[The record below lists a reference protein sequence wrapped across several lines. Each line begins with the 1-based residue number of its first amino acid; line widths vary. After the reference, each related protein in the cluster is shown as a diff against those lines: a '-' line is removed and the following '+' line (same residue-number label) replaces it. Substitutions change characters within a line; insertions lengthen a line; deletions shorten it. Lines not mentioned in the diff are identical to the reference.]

1 MRISA
6 KPLSHRG
13 AFVALLLLVL
23 VAGQI
28 LIGALCLCD
37 DCHDPVCMDW
47 SCCLCANPLA
57 CDLAVSAC
65 PQPVLTLIGLI
76 NPSPE
81 DGLAPE
87 TAFEFD
93 RPPKAIPAY
102 CLWEGSSSNLDGLR
116 NRQIRELGR
125 GRPQEEVMNSH
136 CNWPNAW
143 LRFNAS
149 IRRFRLQLLAL
160 SVGIVWLCL
169 AQVSCKQSAGSKTES
184 PDPAAN
190 AEVATGEAAEHGEES
205 EVSDLDRPIEELFAE
220 ECNHGIKAADCDI
233 CRPEIGVVKASDN
246 LFQDGLLRTETASRA
261 RVEIPLSLTGE
272 VQFDERKVAHVST
285 QAEGVVRGVFVMLG
299 EKVRKNQ
306 PLFEIESIEIGEAE
320 GACLEANA
328 VLRLAR
334 SNHEREAELHRRGLL
349 SEQEYQH
356 SQQDLETAEI
366 RAETALGK
374 LTRLGMTL
382 SDAQS
387 LSPATARGR
396 LVLRA
401 PMDGTVLLLNAV
413 SGRAAKFEES
423 LATIGDNTAVW
434 VWANLY
440 ERDLAA
446 IAQQSPRSN
455 LPATITV
462 RAYPNDQ
469 FRGKAEF
476 VSPAME
482 EATRTVKLRIDV
494 ENPDHKLL
502 AGMFANIE
510 LFLPGDDEALVLP
523 ASAVLED
530 AGRSFIFIHHQ
541 GEFYVRRP
549 VTVGRSWGSR
559 TEVLAGLAGGETV
572 VADGAFL
579 LKSDILRSKMG
590 AGCAD

>member
-1 MRISA
+1 
-6 KPLSHRG
+6 
-13 AFVALLLLVL
+13 
-23 VAGQI
+23 
-28 LIGALCLCD
+28 
-37 DCHDPVCMDW
+37 
-47 SCCLCANPLA
+47 
-57 CDLAVSAC
+57 
-65 PQPVLTLIGLI
+65 
-76 NPSPE
+76 
-81 DGLAPE
+81 
-87 TAFEFD
+87 
-93 RPPKAIPAY
+93 
-102 CLWEGSSSNLDGLR
+102 
-116 NRQIRELGR
+116 
-125 GRPQEEVMNSH
+125 MNSY

-143 LRFNAS
+143 LRFHAR
-149 IRRFRLQLLAL
+149 IRRFRLPLLAL
-160 SVGIVWLCL
+160 SVGIGLLCL
-169 AQVSCKQSAGSKTES
+169 ALVSCKQSAGSKTETPES
-184 PDPAAN
+184 ATN
-190 AEVATGEAAEHGEES
+190 AELTHGEAAEHAEEP
-205 EVSDLDRPIEELFAE
+205 EVSDLDRPVEELFAE
-220 ECNHGIKAADCDI
+220 ECSHRIKVSECDE
-233 CRPEIGVVKASDN
+233 CRYEIGVVKASDK

-272 VQFDERKVAHVST
+272 VQFDERKVAHVSS

-306 PLFEIESIEIGEAE
+306 PLFEIESIEIGETE
-320 GACLEANA
+320 GACLEANT
-328 VLRLAR
+328 VLRLAK
-334 SNHEREAELHRRGLL
+334 SNFEREAELHRRGLL

-356 SQQDLETAEI
+356 SQQELETAEI

-413 SGRAAKFEES
+413 SGRAARFEES
-423 LATIGDNTAVW
+423 LATIGDNETVW
-434 VWANLY
+434 VWASLY

-446 IAQQSPRSN
+446 IAQHSPRSN
-455 LPATITV
+455 LSAAITV
-462 RAYPNDQ
+462 KAYPNDH

-476 VSPAME
+476 VSLAME

-494 ENPDHKLL
+494 ENPGRKLL
-502 AGMFANIE
+502 AGMFANVE
-510 LFLPGDDEALVLP
+510 LFLPGNDEALVLP

-530 AGRSFIFIHHQ
+530 GGRSFIFIHHQ

-579 LKSDILRSKMG
+579 LKSDVLRSKMG